1 MKKETRRLIVRT
13 FLFALYLATGMVVFR
28 LLESEN
34 ETIERLKA
42 QEDIE
47 IMRRKFNV
55 SVLEMQE
62 FVDIIQRA
70 ASYGFLSN
78 WVEKWSYT
86 GSLFFSGTVIT
97 TIGKYMQFTHKRSTH
112 YYVYLT
118 RERALRY
125 SVTSNRQPRPRTIT
139 RCRQ

>member
-1 MKKETRRLIVRT
+1 MKKETRRLLVRT
-13 FLFALYLATGMVVFR
+13 LLFLFYLAAGMTVFR
-28 LLESEN
+28 YLESQN

-47 IMRRKFNV
+47 QMRKRFNV
-55 SVLEMQE
+55 SVVEMQQ

-70 ASYGFLSN
+70 ASHGFLSN

-97 TIGKYMQFTHKRSTH
+97 TIGKCTDWS
-112 YYVYLT
+112 
-118 RERALRY
+118 
-125 SVTSNRQPRPRTIT
+125 
-139 RCRQ
+139 